1 MIVILSAADAQI
13 RLASGTMA
21 CPECG
26 GVLSKW
32 GHARIR
38 TVRGPGTG
46 TVTVQPARARCT
58 VCTKTQVL
66 LPAVLQVRRADT
78 TEVIG
83 NALIHKANGLG
94 FRRIAA
100 RIDRPESTVR
110 RWLRRVP
117 PDHLHWLSTQANR
130 RLISIAV
137 EVFSSI
143 RYSLNLL
150 HHTLTTLAAAIRVR
164 RPAVGADRDLHAR
177 PTPLPAAEPLT
188 SAARGVYARPQRA
201 VTVPTTPSTRRPH
214 RHHADHEPESARNP
228 SPFNMTP
235 SSAF

>member
-1 MIVILSAADAQI
+1 MIVILSAADAER

-32 GHARIR
+32 GYGRIR

-46 TVTVQPARARCT
+46 TVTVRPARARCT
-58 VCTKTQVL
+58 ACSKTHVL
-66 LPAVLQVRRADT
+66 LPAELQVRRADT

-117 PDHLHWLSTQANR
+117 PDHLHWLTTQANR
-130 RLISIAV
+130 RLIAIAV
-137 EVFSSI
+137 EVFSTI
-143 RYSLNLL
+143 RYSGDPLL
-150 HHTLTTLAAAIRVR
+150 HTLTVLAAAAFHDKQRFGFGDPPWALIGTYVR
-164 RPAVGADRDLHAR
+164 GRLLCPPRS
-177 PTPLPAAEPLT
+177 PLT
-188 SAARGVYARPQRA
+188 SAARGGIRMPAAGRHRA
-201 VTVPTTPSTRRPH
+201 DHTVNVMTTPSPRR
-214 RHHADHEPESARNP
+214 
-228 SPFNMTP
+228 
-235 SSAF
+235 

>member
-1 MIVILSAADAQI
+1 MIVILSAADAER

-21 CPECG
+21 CPQCG
-26 GVLSKW
+26 GVLGKW
-32 GHARIR
+32 GHGRIR
-38 TVRGPGTG
+38 TVRGPGTS

-58 VCTKTQVL
+58 ACTKTHVL
-66 LPAVLQVRRADT
+66 LPADLQVRRADT

-110 RWLRRVP
+110 RWFRRVP
-117 PDHLHWLSTQANR
+117 PDHLNWLTTQANR

-143 RYSLNLL
+143 RYSGNLL
-150 HHTLTTLAAAIRVR
+150 HHTLTVLAAAAFHDNR
-164 RPAVGADRDLHAR
+164 RFGFLDPPWALIG
-177 PTPLPAAEPLT
+177 TYT
-188 SAARGVYARPQRA
+188 RGRLLCPPR
-201 VTVPTTPSTRRPH
+201 
-214 RHHADHEPESARNP
+214 
-228 SPFNMTP
+228 SP
-235 SSAF
+235 

>member
-1 MIVILSAADAQI
+1 MIVILSAADAQS

-21 CPECG
+21 CPQCG

-32 GHARIR
+32 GHGRIR
-38 TVRGPGTG
+38 TVRGPGTS

-58 VCTKTQVL
+58 ACTKTHVL
-66 LPAVLQVRRADT
+66 LPAELQVRRADT

-83 NALIHKANGLG
+83 NALIDKANGLG

-117 PDHLHWLSTQANR
+117 PDHLHRLTTHANQ

-137 EVFSSI
+137 EVFGSI
-143 RYSLNLL
+143 RYCGEPLR
-150 HHTLTTLAAAIRVR
+150 HALTVLAATAFH
-164 RPAVGADRDLHAR
+164 DRQRFGFD
-177 PTPLPAAEPLT
+177 EPPWALIGMYT
-188 SAARGVYARPQRA
+188 HGRLLCPPR
-201 VTVPTTPSTRRPH
+201 
-214 RHHADHEPESARNP
+214 
-228 SPFNMTP
+228 SP
-235 SSAF
+235 